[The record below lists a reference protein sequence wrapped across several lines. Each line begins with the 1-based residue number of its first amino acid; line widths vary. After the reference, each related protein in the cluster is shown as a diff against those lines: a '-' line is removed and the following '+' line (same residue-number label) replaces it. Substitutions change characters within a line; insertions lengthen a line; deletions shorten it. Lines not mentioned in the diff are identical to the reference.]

1 MKTLSA
7 TALTTAALLAGTSH
21 AADFNYN
28 VSPADLLTD
37 FQNGRGGEAFGFD
50 ADSGVPKSSD
60 TDGAPGF
67 GNSSLWSDVTGGGTA
82 RPYSAVRFS
91 PRDMF
96 GTTGLT
102 LGELE
107 SISYYTN
114 QNGGTRDWQLK
125 IYTENEAGTS
135 WYEYRIESEALS
147 TSTGTW
153 TFNSTDGNLSV
164 GRLTDRSSGSTV
176 DLAITAANDEF
187 SEVFTQ
193 YGSEEI
199 LFIDVIA
206 GWTNGPAIDSLLDGF
221 QIELTNGDTAT
232 ANFVPEPGS
241 LALLSLSGLAMLR
254 RRRRR
259 A

>member
-1 MKTLSA
+1 MNTQ
-7 TALTTAALLAGTSH
+7 LTTTLTAAVALIAGTSH
-21 AADFNYN
+21 AANFSYD

-50 ADSGVPKSSD
+50 ADSGVPQSTD
-60 TDGAPGF
+60 TNGAPGF
-67 GNSSLWSDVTGGGTA
+67 GNSSLSANVGGGGTA

-96 GTTGLT
+96 ETTGMT
-102 LGELE
+102 LGDLA
-107 SISYYTN
+107 SISYFTN

-147 TSTGTW
+147 TSNGTW
-153 TFNSTDGNLSV
+153 TFNSTDGNLTV
-164 GRLTDRSSGSTV
+164 GRLTDRSTGTAT
-176 DLAITAANDEF
+176 DLAITTANDEF
-187 SEVFTQ
+187 SEVFAQ
-193 YGSEEI
+193 YSGEQI

-206 GWTNGPAIDSLLDGF
+206 GWTSGPAIDSLLDGF

-232 ANFVPEPGS
+232 VNFVPEPGS
-241 LALLSLSGLAMLR
+241 IALLGLGGLALI